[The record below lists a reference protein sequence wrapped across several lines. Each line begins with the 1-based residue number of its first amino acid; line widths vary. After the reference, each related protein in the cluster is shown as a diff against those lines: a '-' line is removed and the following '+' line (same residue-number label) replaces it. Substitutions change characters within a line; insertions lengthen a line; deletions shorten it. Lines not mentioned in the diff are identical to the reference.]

1 MDNLGN
7 RLYSS
12 TNAWTAV
19 DQTVYTLRTAGWEG
33 FKTLLPIYL
42 DHLINP
48 TLTDEACLTE
58 VYHIDGKEKKKVVFS
73 EMQGMEN
80 QSWFILYKKMQKL
93 YMIKFRYSSE
103 TGGLMS
109 GLRHLTSDK
118 IREFHKSM
126 YRPENLCVIITG
138 SIDQDELLE
147 IMTDLTMNCLH
158 QPIWGLLNDH
168 LLILNMMT

>member
-58 VYHIDGKEKKKVVFS
+58 VYHIDGKEKKK
-73 EMQGMEN
+73 E
-80 QSWFILYKKMQKL
+80 LYLVKCKGWKINHGLFYTKRCKKL
-93 YMIKFRYSSE
+93 YMIRIQ
-103 TGGLMS
+103 G
-109 GLRHLTSDK
+109 
-118 IREFHKSM
+118 
-126 YRPENLCVIITG
+126 
-138 SIDQDELLE
+138 
-147 IMTDLTMNCLH
+147 
-158 QPIWGLLNDH
+158 
-168 LLILNMMT
+168 ILQKLVG